1 MDILKR
7 ALWGAWELLLD
18 GYAVCVAL
26 IAANPTWTFWAFIA
40 LAMLLVL

>member
-26 IAANPTWTFWAFIA
+26 LSANPHVAFWLIAGLLIA
-40 LAMLLVL
+40 LVL